1 MRCVIKLV
9 NSEEVGAQLH
19 GALGSQGAP
28 SLSFHPQGEGAEG
41 FMHQLHEA
49 MEGCSQS
56 FNSQHLYPVPADSRQ
71 ALRHRGTSADTW
83 HLGREVVRADGTRR
97 PCQHL
102 LCTLP
107 KFCLSFRN
115 GHN

>member
-19 GALGSQGAP
+19 GALGSQRAP
-28 SLSFHPQGEGAEG
+28 SLSFHPEMRGPRDLSAS
-41 FMHQLHEA
+41 FTRPWRVAPRALIPSTSIL
-49 MEGCSQS
+49 SQQTPDRPS
-56 FNSQHLYPVPADSRQ
+56 GT
-71 ALRHRGTSADTW
+71 GTSADTW
-83 HLGREVVRADGTRR
+83 HLGGEVVRADGTRR

-107 KFCLSFRN
+107 KFCLSFRT